1 MRPATYLLSRL
12 FATLLLPR
20 DNSNNEIFPAAQSD
34 PQFLNES
41 TKQQQRKGSII
52 TVDGFLKIH
61 SFPHCQFVR
70 ESY

>member
-1 MRPATYLLSRL
+1 MRPATYLLRL

-34 PQFLNES
+34 QFLNES